1 VQVPVKLQF
10 QLVDREDLFL
20 INQSCWEPTRMVSRK
35 GKTRRK
41 RKSTQRSSSGIEM
54 DISDVKEIQLLLQW
68 KDVHDEAWANTMGLL
83 GLSHVK
89 WASPRQEL
97 LEQFLD
103 TWEQTKDRW
112 IKAKVQSRSI
122 VIEENVISEM
132 FRISNVGKVEPPT
145 TAFQIANNYMNNIA
159 SSGGYC
165 NREGWI
171 VSWMKKPYAEWYAAI
186 LQVVYL
192 RRWHT
197 YFSNKTAVTLC

>member
-68 KDVHDEAWANTMGLL
+68 KDMHDEAWANTMGLL

-89 WASPRQEL
+89 WASP
-97 LEQFLD
+97 
-103 TWEQTKDRW
+103 
-112 IKAKVQSRSI
+112 
-122 VIEENVISEM
+122 
-132 FRISNVGKVEPPT
+132 
-145 TAFQIANNYMNNIA
+145 
-159 SSGGYC
+159 
-165 NREGWI
+165 
-171 VSWMKKPYAEWYAAI
+171 
-186 LQVVYL
+186 
-192 RRWHT
+192 
-197 YFSNKTAVTLC
+197 